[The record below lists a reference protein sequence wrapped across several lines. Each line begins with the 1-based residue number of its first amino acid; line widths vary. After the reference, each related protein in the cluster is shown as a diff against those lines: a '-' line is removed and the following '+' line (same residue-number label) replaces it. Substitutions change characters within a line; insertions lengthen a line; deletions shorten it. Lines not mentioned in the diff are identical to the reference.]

1 MKVFKNSVEGSEER
15 LSVLQQR
22 LEETTKLMLEVVE
35 SNWHKDQYGNGYIN
49 DVVRLEEAIEFV
61 KVDREFYLDI
71 EHPGHLFCV
80 NNKFLLTPI
89 KKKWRVKGK
98 ATWYRYGSPEKFIKK
113 YVLEEADYQ

>member
-71 EHPGHLFCV
+71 EHPGHLFLCKQQV
-80 NNKFLLTPI
+80 STNTYKEEMAS
-89 KKKWRVKGK
+89 KRKGYLVPL
-98 ATWYRYGSPEKFIKK
+98 W
-113 YVLEEADYQ
+113 